1 MRVNSY
7 YIPNRTLSSYI
18 PGKTKEGKDSCL
30 VRGFW
35 GDITNSPFIGF
46 GVELNTGDE
55 HETFYA
61 KQDIHHRFHA
71 QHITEWNLSRYFT
84 RLEKDELYELKFT
97 EHKIPKN
104 KKNQE
109 NENSEN
115 KEKIN
120 ENNENNNNNEIQLK
134 IFEKNI
140 EKLNL
145 SDNKN
150 ENPIEILQGFEYM
163 DLKFIPL
170 TGEIEQ
176 IFKKKKYNKNKNFLI
191 FFNKKIF

>member
-18 PGKTKEGKDSCL
+18 PGKTKEGKDSCM

-35 GDITNSPFIGF
+35 GDITCSPFIGF

-61 KQDIHHRFHA
+61 KQDIHHKFHA

-84 RLEKDELYELKFT
+84 RIEKDELYELKFT

-104 KKNQE
+104 KE
-109 NENSEN
+109 NNN
-115 KEKIN
+115 AKALDDK
-120 ENNENNNNNEIQLK
+120 ENNENENENDKDKELEKDDKDKIDINEINQKVNEIK
-134 IFEKNI
+134 IENDPKDKKEEKPVNV
-140 EKLNL
+140 LT
-145 SDNKN
+145 
-150 ENPIEILQGFEYM
+150 GFEYM
-163 DLKFIPL
+163 DLKIVPM
-170 TGEIEQ
+170 TGEVDQ
-176 IFKKKKYNKNKNFLI
+176 FFKKKK
-191 FFNKKIF
+191 